1 MSGLTIGTYV
11 KGGEGQTGYVA
22 FIGPTGFAA
31 GEWVGVALDRP
42 TGKND
47 GTVEGNF
54 YFECKGPKYGLFI
67 KPQNLKI
74 LPDPH
79 GGGSS
84 STPAP
89 AIGLTRKASQT
100 FGAPAPR
107 QSLSGPL
114 PPISAPSP
122 AHGRKSSAM
131 ISPPPK
137 LTSGLAGPSR
147 VGGVASPTKLAP
159 RTVSSAISS
168 GPNSRTPTPVG
179 GRASSMAPVRPS
191 STIGTRGSM
200 MGPPALPTT
209 STASPT
215 SAAAAAAANPGARR
229 ASLVSP
235 TSGPPARTS
244 SVSSTSSKSG
254 QPSRPPLRTAA
265 ANMSKRASI
274 TSSSSGRSS
283 PETTT
288 PTLNRRGSR
297 LSMSGEPSSAP
308 PPVSSPVETKKSGL
322 PTMRESVSPQ
332 PLPGMTSKSSSALT
346 KEIEDLKSKIRLL
359 EKKRTEDRDKLQAMT
374 RIEAERDKYEVIIHK
389 LQSKM
394 QPQQAEIADLRKQIK
409 DLEAQ
414 REDLENQKQ
423 ENEMIVEMAT
433 LDREMAEENFEVLK
447 TEVAAYKAKLEELE
461 LEVEVLREE
470 NAELS
475 EGMSP
480 EEKTSAGWLQMERQ
494 NERLK
499 EALLRLRDVTM
510 QQEAELRDSLKSLE
524 EDNNDLSQFKE
535 QYEGVRDKLSQA
547 DIIIEDLRTQLD
559 NALGAEEML
568 EELTEKN
575 LSYSE
580 QVEELKATIE
590 DLENLKELAD
600 ELEVNHVETEKQMQE
615 ELDYKDLLISDQ
627 KKRILQQDEM
637 FLDNVHTIA
646 RFKELVL
653 TLQGDLE
660 DMRAS
665 HQQNASTAEEISS
678 RSKAVM
684 DLNLKLQMSASKSQV
699 KTIELELR
707 KMEAQ
712 EASEHLEMVQLYLA
726 ESFDSEKQSIQA
738 LLRFKRVSFKAH
750 LLQSHIKDALNVE
763 FEPNQEDRAVIASD
777 ICDKLTWVNA
787 MCDRFVNCIT
797 SSSADQFEKFRGT
810 YLELEPVERTL
821 NMWIDAVRRDELKE
835 KQVADELSRTLAL
848 MTHLAEV
855 HLANDLEGYA
865 ESVHMKV
872 LMMLSYLESSASC
885 FHFQKQIILE
895 KLPPTNDE
903 ADMSMHFARKAEN
916 LIANCRSAK
925 VIVTK
930 VMRPLEELKAR
941 SLTLRPDT
949 HSSFERCEEMCKKL
963 ADYARGS
970 GSDLYKLLF
979 AAGREEPF
987 MFNEIQSVMY
997 RSTEKLLALI
1007 DSDLFQSCGKE
1018 LNILTNALGDLVS
1031 VAGDLDMTV
1040 EFERGQPPWI
1050 LRAKELKSKKSTAVD
1065 VEEEVRR
1072 LKEDAHSRAT
1082 QIKLREQSLEEAAV
1096 RIEHLESRLQILGKQ
1111 AERIEELERNLT
1123 DCGTREKELVESLDG
1138 LTEELQNIETE
1149 LVKWKKIAS
1158 EARPVDENDKA
1169 GRERAVATAREVL
1182 ALKKEVEIS
1191 QGAARFHMEDARKA
1205 RDSDVTLPN
1214 SWLYEPLV
1222 PTNKGLAEDHA
1233 RDEDLATEGRD
1244 LLTEFLNFTTSA
1256 RVYDLSNT
1264 KHGGH
1269 RRTVET
1275 PQYNYIKQ
1283 RERYESVL
1291 AWRDSLVNRGN
1302 IHQDRK
1308 EEKWPK
1314 KPKGRR
1320 QEDMVKVRFTLPMA
1334 YLGQIKGAERFQAAI
1349 ADTDQDPLEVER
1361 VGDFDELMGEDG
1373 TLIV

>member
-137 LTSGLAGPSR
+137 VTSGLAGPSR

-215 SAAAAAAANPGARR
+215 SAAAAAANPGARR

-394 QPQQAEIADLRKQIK
+394 QPQQAEIAELRKQIK

-447 TEVAAYKAKLEELE
+447 TEVAAYKSKLEELE

-684 DLNLKLQMSASKSQV
+684 DLNLKLQMSASKAQV

-763 FEPNQEDRAVIASD
+763 FEPNQEDRAIIASD

-949 HSSFERCEEMCKKL
+949 HSPFERCEEMCKKL

-970 GSDLYKLLF
+970 GSDLYNLLF

-1123 DCGTREKELVESLDG
+1123 DCGTREKELVESLDD

-1205 RDSDVTLPN
+1205 RDSDVTLSN

>member
-107 QSLSGPL
+107 QSLSGPP

-137 LTSGLAGPSR
+137 VTSGLAGPSR

-159 RTVSSAISS
+159 RTVSNAISS

-191 STIGTRGSM
+191 STIGTRSSL

-215 SAAAAAAANPGARR
+215 SAAAAATANPGARR

-244 SVSSTSSKSG
+244 SVSSASSKSG

-297 LSMSGEPSSAP
+297 LN
-308 PPVSSPVETKKSGL
+308 
-322 PTMRESVSPQ
+322 
-332 PLPGMTSKSSSALT
+332 
-346 KEIEDLKSKIRLL
+346 LKSKIRLL

-389 LQSKM
+389 LQTKM
-394 QPQQAEIADLRKQIK
+394 QPQQAEIAELRKQIK

-447 TEVAAYKAKLEELE
+447 TEVSAYKAKLEELE

-575 LSYSE
+575 LGYSE

-684 DLNLKLQMSASKSQV
+684 DLNLKLQMSASKAQV

-763 FEPNQEDRAVIASD
+763 FEPNQEDRAIIASD

-835 KQVADELSRTLAL
+835 RQVADELSRTLAL

-970 GSDLYKLLF
+970 GSDLYNLLF

-1182 ALKKEVEIS
+1182 ALKREVEIS

-1205 RDSDVTLPN
+1205 RDSDVTLSN

-1361 VGDFDELMGEDG
+1361 VGDFEELMGEDG